1 MWNTKENGI
10 YTIKLKSLVD
20 GILFHKS
27 IDMEQ
32 ICHKSM
38 KWKVNRNYG
47 NCFEWNALLN
57 IVPDI
62 TRINAKYRLYLKD
75 IHSIR
80 ISEEMV
86 QSSCIAVMERIEKEH
101 GKAQDTY
108 EILVTFMNEKA
119 VFINITEMRAGNV
132 EPVYKIRACNEE
144 CYIVEEKEVLYI
156 ESCHNQVLWHC
167 TNGIISSNN
176 SLGKLEEQVSDA
188 FVRIQRGYLVNKN
201 HVRHIRRCEAQ
212 MSNGD
217 VLSIPCKKYV
227 TVRERLLG

>member
-32 ICHKSM
+32 ICHKPM

-86 QSSCIAVMERIEKEH
+86 QSSCIAVM
-101 GKAQDTY
+101 
-108 EILVTFMNEKA
+108 
-119 VFINITEMRAGNV
+119 
-132 EPVYKIRACNEE
+132 
-144 CYIVEEKEVLYI
+144 
-156 ESCHNQVLWHC
+156 
-167 TNGIISSNN
+167 
-176 SLGKLEEQVSDA
+176 
-188 FVRIQRGYLVNKN
+188 
-201 HVRHIRRCEAQ
+201 
-212 MSNGD
+212 
-217 VLSIPCKKYV
+217 
-227 TVRERLLG
+227 